1 MRWIFASAAALALC
15 VAGCSGKKEA
25 PSGGAGKESSQPPTE
40 ASAQAPASK
49 HVEATEF
56 KFGRGLAPD
65 GTVTG
70 EGGPFSEGETL
81 HVGFRVRN
89 APAGSAFKVVVSGL
103 ADKKKYYEEQKS
115 PSEPNSIMSF
125 TLPDT
130 RSWPPGEYRLEMQ
143 LVDAPEVL
151 HGTFDFKIAPPK
163 T

>member
-1 MRWIFASAAALALC
+1 MRSIFASALALAVC
-15 VAGCSGKKEA
+15 VAGCSGRKEA
-25 PSGGAGKESSQPPTE
+25 PAGGAGKESSQPPAE
-40 ASAQAPASK
+40 AAAPTPGSK
-49 HVEATEF
+49 RVEATEF

-81 HVGFRVRN
+81 HVSFRVRN
-89 APAGSAFKVVVSGL
+89 APAGSAFKVAVTGL

-115 PSEPNSIMSF
+115 PSEPNSTMSF

-143 LVDAPEVL
+143 LADAPELL
-151 HGTFDFKIAPPK
+151 HGTFDFKIAPAK
-163 T
+163 K